1 MSDGYHALKAGGY
14 DRAWGPG
21 QLLDSGYGPER
32 LPSSGHGSAA
42 AAAQV
47 ECQMVLIAWELPPPG
62 LCSAACT
69 IAQEDVRRC
78 CYGRSPATILQD
90 ELQMLLM
97 PRAEMSGTL

>member
-1 MSDGYHALKAGGY
+1 
-14 DRAWGPG
+14 
-21 QLLDSGYGPER
+21 
-32 LPSSGHGSAA
+32 
-42 AAAQV
+42 
-47 ECQMVLIAWELPPPG
+47 MVLIAWELPPPG
-62 LCSAACT
+62 LCSKQCSAACT